1 MFKPLTKSNIGG
13 IIELLL
19 ADVNKRLE
27 DKELE
32 IRLTDAAKNYVIDHG
47 YEPAYGIC
55 PVLPLHFPF
64 QSGFLPFPEHLQ

>member
-1 MFKPLTKSNIGG
+1 M
-13 IIELLL
+13 IILVVRVLSALFPILL

-47 YEPAYGIC
+47 YLYNNR
-55 PVLPLHFPF
+55 
-64 QSGFLPFPEHLQ
+64 